1 MKKAKYI
8 ILLSL
13 TILLTGCVKSNTSM
27 TINKDKSM
35 SLTSEVLISDKL
47 LDKESR
53 LIIKDE
59 KDKLQKKNM
68 TVEEI
73 KDSNGYSGFSVTK
86 KYSNIDKNSKEEYKE
101 IIISNFFDDKFD
113 DSVLFQVKKGLF
125 KNVYTANYKFEIDN
139 DDFVEENNSNETVI
153 DDTTNT
159 PTVENGTTNVIDNTN
174 NVDGTNNNTEK
185 DISDN
190 ADLIKLASEVKFK
203 FSVNLPYKVL
213 ESNATK
219 KSDDGKKLEWDLNSN
234 DAVKIN
240 YSFELYNMNNIY
252 MAIGI
257 SIGAIILLIVL
268 IIIKNKIVQK
278 KREKISS
285 RPILKEYD
293 PSIEDELLEKTNVN
307 DDESSISSVSVKSNV
322 NTESERV
329 YEKLEQTQIIN
340 IPDDIK

>member
-86 KYSNIDKNSKEEYKE
+86 KYGNIDKNSKEEYKE

-125 KNVYTANYKFEIDN
+125 KNVYTANYKFEVDN

-285 RPILKEYD
+285 RPILREYD

>member
-35 SLTSEVLISDKL
+35 SLTSKVLISDKL
-47 LDKESR
+47 LDKESS

-73 KDSNGYSGFSVTK
+73 KNSNGYSGFSVTK
-86 KYSNIDKNSKEEYKE
+86 KYDNIDKNSKEEYKE

-125 KNVYTANYKFEIDN
+125 KNVYTANYKFEVDN
-139 DDFVEENNSNETVI
+139 DNFVEDNNSNETVI
-153 DDTTNT
+153 DDNTNT
-159 PTVENGTTNVIDNTN
+159 PTVETDTTNVIDNTN
-174 NVDGTNNNTEK
+174 NVDGTNNDTYK

-190 ADLIKLASEVKFK
+190 ADLIKLASEVEFK

-213 ESNATK
+213 ESNAIK

-234 DAVKIN
+234 DAVMIN

-278 KREKISS
+278 KREKISN

-307 DDESSISSVSVKSNV
+307 DYENSISSVSVNSNV
-322 NTESERV
+322 NTESEKV
-329 YEKLEQTQIIN
+329 HEKLEQTQIIN

>member
-73 KDSNGYSGFSVTK
+73 KNSNGYSGFSVTK

-125 KNVYTANYKFEIDN
+125 KNVYTANYKFEVDN
-139 DDFVEENNSNETVI
+139 DDFVENNNSNETVI
-153 DDTTNT
+153 DDATNT
-159 PTVENGTTNVIDNTN
+159 PTVENGTTNVIDNIN

-257 SIGAIILLIVL
+257 SIGTIILLIVL
-268 IIIKNKIVQK
+268 IIIKNIIVQK

-285 RPILKEYD
+285 RPILREYD

-307 DDESSISSVSVKSNV
+307 DDESSISSVGVNSNV